1 VNLAA
6 RGARNMDNGKE
17 FIQED
22 PIKAQI
28 RRQAR
33 WVYIKSFALAGILTV
48 LCLAIPRF

>member
-17 FIQED
+17 FIQEE
-22 PIKAQI
+22 PVKAQI

-33 WVYIKSFALAGILTV
+33 MVYIKSLGLAVALTV
-48 LCLAIPRF
+48 ICLLVPVK